1 MAKINWKELLRKF
14 VSLRHKISARLGLAL
29 SGAVFLTL
37 TASFVGLIYLNQ
49 INKAQE
55 RVYEGSMPDM
65 EAAFAF
71 SLKSAEIVAASPLLT
86 SATNED
92 ELARIRVEVEAD
104 KQEFREQLTSI
115 LDRGLNEYLVLE
127 VSNVGETMLTNIDT
141 VSLLAAER
149 FDLTADLND
158 LQTEFSL
165 LETTVENDLISAID
179 AHLFYL
185 VTGYQ
190 SRTAPK
196 DPFETHFTLDQFNR
210 YRHLNELR
218 RYASNGVELLS
229 SALSLPDSPLIETL
243 KDRFETNEYGVER
256 TLGQLE
262 QDAFFETIGPMF
274 ERLTEIGLADN
285 GIFATK
291 SALFR
296 LDEQKET
303 IFEYNRQLGSRL
315 VEDIEELVHMAR
327 SDTAMAAESSAAAVA
342 TGRLLLIIVNI
353 VSIVGALIISLFYV
367 GNRILRRLDALSE
380 RMRSM
385 AEGELESEVV
395 VDGNDEIAEMAHALE
410 VFRRHALEVQRL
422 NLVEKLAQELSEK
435 NDALASA
442 NEELRIAQDQIVMR
456 EKLVA
461 LGELTAGV
469 AHEIR
474 NPLNFIM
481 NFSELSVELLE
492 ELVEELLEPDKREDP
507 DGEMDKELVE
517 ENVEDLTS
525 NLKRIREH
533 GNRANRIIDDM
544 LKMGRDTQEFAESDI
559 NALLD
564 EHAKLA
570 FHSARAADNSFELDL
585 QFNLDESIEKI
596 KVVPQDLGRVF
607 INMVSNA
614 GYAANEKMLELRKED
629 PDVDFIPRLVCH
641 TKKEGDRILITFR
654 DNGTGMPQSV
664 IDRIFNP
671 FFTTKPTDKGTG
683 LGLSLSN
690 DIVREHG
697 GTIRV
702 ESEPGQWTEMVVD
715 LPLDPSQFMGQKQEA
730 DLDDDDEDELDESVG

>member
-1 MAKINWKELLRKF
+1 MAKLNWRELLRKF
-14 VSLRHKISARLGLAL
+14 VNLRHKISARLGLAL

-37 TASFVGLIYLNQ
+37 TASFVGLIYLDQ

-55 RVYEGSMPDM
+55 RVYKVSMPDM

-71 SLKSAEIVAASPLLT
+71 SLKSSEIVAAAPLLT
-86 SATNED
+86 SANNEE
-92 ELARIRVEVEAD
+92 ELAQIRLEVEAD
-104 KQEFREQLTSI
+104 KQEFREQLSSI
-115 LDRGLNEYLVLE
+115 LDRGLDELLIMR
-127 VSNVGETMLTNIDT
+127 VSSVGETMLTNIDT
-141 VSLLAAER
+141 VSSLATER
-149 FDLTADLND
+149 FGLTAVLND
-158 LQTEFSL
+158 LQTEFSV
-165 LETTVENDLISAID
+165 LETTLENDLISAID
-179 AHLFYL
+179 AQLFYL

-190 SRTAPK
+190 SRSEPR
-196 DPFETHFTLDQFNR
+196 DPFEAHFTLEQFNR

-256 TLGQLE
+256 TLGQIE
-262 QDAFFETIGPMF
+262 QDEFFQTIGPMF
-274 ERLTEIGLADN
+274 ERLTEIGLADD

-291 SALFR
+291 SSLFN
-296 LDEQKET
+296 LDEQEET
-303 IFEYNRQLGSRL
+303 IFEYNRQLGARL
-315 VEDIEELVHMAR
+315 VGDIEELVRTAQT
-327 SDTAMAAESSAAAVA
+327 DTATAAESSAAAVA
-342 TGRLLLIIVNI
+342 TGRLLLIIVNVI
-353 VSIVGALIISLFYV
+353 SIVGAGIISLFYV

-395 VDGNDEIAEMAHALE
+395 VEGNDEIAEMAHALE

-442 NEELRIAQDQIVMR
+442 NEELRRAQDQIVMR

-481 NFSELSVELLE
+481 NFSDSSVELLE

-507 DGEMDKELVE
+507 GGDVDDELVKE
-517 ENVEDLTS
+517 VVDDLTS
-525 NLKRIREH
+525 NLGRIRDH

-544 LKMGRDTQEFAESDI
+544 LKMGRDTQEFAATDI
-559 NALLD
+559 NDLLD
-564 EHAKLA
+564 DFAKLA
-570 FHSARAADNSFELDL
+570 FHSARSEDNSFELDL
-585 QFNLDESIEKI
+585 KFDLDESIGEI

-607 INMVSNA
+607 INMVNNA
-614 GYAANEKMLELRKED
+614 GYAANEKLAELRENN
-629 PDVDFIPRLVCH
+629 PDVEFIPQLVCS
-641 TKKEGDRILITFR
+641 TKKEGDRVLVTFR

-683 LGLSLSN
+683 LGLALSN

-702 ESEPGQWTEMVVD
+702 TSEPGQGTEMVVD
-715 LPLDPSQFMGQKQEA
+715 LPLDPSQFIQQE
-730 DLDDDDEDELDESVG
+730 LDEGDEDEEDSAESSE